1 MSTALGIS
9 CLISSTMFALS
20 PHCLAQTPSAIAIDV
35 GHSNSHPG
43 AMSARGVPEFEFNA
57 ALAKVIRDTLFSH
70 GTRVVPIAEDGAMV
84 DLRMRTSAAGAN
96 GATFFLSI
104 HHDSVQPQY
113 LQPWEW
119 QGVERY
125 YADQFSG
132 FSLFVSRKNPQA
144 EASLRCAST
153 IGAALKEEGL
163 HPSSHH
169 AEKIAGESREWA
181 DEGNGVYYYD
191 ELVVL
196 RTATMPAVL
205 LEAGVIVNRQ
215 EEEAIQGAGVRRAIS
230 AAVERGLIG
239 CGALE

>member
-1 MSTALGIS
+1 
-9 CLISSTMFALS
+9 
-20 PHCLAQTPSAIAIDV
+20 
-35 GHSNSHPG
+35 
-43 AMSARGVPEFEFNA
+43 MSARGVPEFEFNA
-57 ALAKVIRDTLFSH
+57 ALAKVIRDTLSSH
-70 GTRVVPIAEDGAMV
+70 STRVVPIAEEGTMV
-84 DLRMRTSAAGAN
+84 DLRMRTTEAGAS

-104 HHDSVQPQY
+104 HHDSAQPQY

-153 IGAALKEEGL
+153 IGAALKAEGL
-163 HPSSHH
+163 HPSPHH
-169 AEKIAGESREWA
+169 AENIAGENREWA

-205 LEAGVIVNRQ
+205 LEAGVIVNRR
-215 EEEAIQGAGVRRAIS
+215 EEEVIQQPRMRSAIS
-230 AAVERGLIG
+230 AAIERGLID
-239 CGALE
+239 CGAIE

>member
-1 MSTALGIS
+1 
-9 CLISSTMFALS
+9 
-20 PHCLAQTPSAIAIDV
+20 
-35 GHSNSHPG
+35 
-43 AMSARGVPEFEFNA
+43 MSARGVPEFEFNA
-57 ALAKVIRDTLFSH
+57 ALAKVIRDTLSSH
-70 GTRVVPIAEDGAMV
+70 STRVVPIAEEGTMV
-84 DLRMRTSAAGAN
+84 DLRMRTTEAGAG
-96 GATFFLSI
+96 GATFILSI
-104 HHDSVQPQY
+104 HHDSAQPQY

-153 IGAALKEEGL
+153 IGAALKAEDL
-163 HPSSHH
+163 HPSPHH
-169 AEKIAGESREWA
+169 AENIAGENREWA

-205 LEAGVIVNRQ
+205 LEAGVIVNRR
-215 EEEAIQGAGVRRAIS
+215 EEEVIQQPRMRSAIS
-230 AAVERGLIG
+230 AAVERGLID
-239 CGALE
+239 CGAIE

>member
-1 MSTALGIS
+1 ML
-9 CLISSTMFALS
+9 ALS
-20 PHCLAQTPSAIAIDV
+20 AHCPAETPSVIAVDV

-43 AMSARGVPEFEFNA
+43 AISARGVPEFEFNA

-70 GTRVVPIAEDGAMV
+70 GTRIVPIAEDGMMA
-84 DLRMRTSAAGAN
+84 DLHRRTREAGAS

-104 HHDSVQPQY
+104 HHDSAQPQY
-113 LQPWEW
+113 LQPWKW

-132 FSLFVSRKNPQA
+132 FSLFVSRKNPQP

-163 HPSSHH
+163 HPSPHH
-169 AEKIAGESREWA
+169 AEKIAGENREWA

-205 LEAGVIVNRQ
+205 LEAGVIVNRT
-215 EEEAIQGAGVRRAIS
+215 EEKAIQEPGTRNAIS
-230 AAVERGLIG
+230 AAVERGLID
-239 CGALE
+239 CGAIQ